1 MGRYGQTSTLE
12 RPATLMR
19 GAAKPAAPVQA
30 AAAPRTTGAV
40 EPVKPL
46 FSWGTKRCV
55 GRTETAEIA
64 MQLAVMLDAGVPL
77 TQALEGLQEGGN
89 KPHVREALAA
99 VLEDV
104 RTGNDLSTA
113 VARCPWSFPPVFS
126 RLLRAGEASG
136 LMGPTVARAG
146 EYLQAEVETVRRI
159 RGALAYPV
167 IMLFMAIAAMGVIF
181 GFLLP
186 RFETMYSSRKAT
198 LPTPTKL
205 ALAVSHFLRDHW
217 IVLSVAA
224 VVLIVGI
231 VLYVRSAH
239 GRATMD
245 WLKLHCPLLK
255 GMFRQLYVSR
265 SFQTLGTTV
274 AAGVPLV
281 EAVRLSRDVAGNRY
295 FARLWDQAEAHLQAG
310 KRLADPL
317 YATDL
322 VSKTVAQM
330 VATGERSGNLASVMQ
345 QIAVLCE
352 RELQH
357 TVKTVTAMLEPIMIV
372 VLGGVVG
379 GIVMTILLPI
389 FRLARSMGS

>member
-1 MGRYGQTSTLE
+1 VRAAGK
-12 RPATLMR
+12 PATP
-19 GAAKPAAPVQA
+19 AKPAAA
-30 AAAPRTTGAV
+30 THNAAAPKAAADV
-40 EPVKPL
+40 EPARPL
-46 FSWGTKRCV
+46 FAWGGKRPV
-55 GRTETAEIA
+55 GRTETAELA
-64 MQLAVMLDAGVPL
+64 VQLAVMLDAGVPL
-77 TQALEGLQEGGN
+77 TQALEGLQEGAS
-89 KPHVREALAA
+89 KPHVREALRA

-104 RTGNDLSTA
+104 QAGNDLSTA

-136 LMGPTVARAG
+136 QMGQTIARAG
-146 EYLQAEVETVRRI
+146 EYLQGEVETVRRI

-167 IMLFMAIAAMGVIF
+167 IMLCLAVVAMGLVF

-186 RFETMYSSRKAT
+186 RFETMYSSRKAA
-198 LPTPTKL
+198 LPAPTKI
-205 ALAVSHFLRDHW
+205 ALAISHFLRDHW
-217 IVLSVAA
+217 
-224 VVLIVGI
+224 VVLAVGAVLVVTGI
-231 VLYVRSAH
+231 VLYVRSEH

-255 GMFRQLYVSR
+255 RMFRQLYVSR

-274 AAGVPLV
+274 AAGVTLL

-295 FARLWDQAEAHLQAG
+295 FAHLWDQAEAHLQAG

-317 YATDL
+317 FATDL

-330 VATGERSGNLASVMQ
+330 VATGERSGNLAMVMQ
-345 QIAVLCE
+345 QIAALCE

-357 TVKTVTAMLEPIMIV
+357 TVKTVTSMLEPIMII

-389 FRLARSMGS
+389 FRLARSMN